1 MSIIERSLQKIASER
16 AAAAPKAARGAARQQ
31 PGRSEPAPPA
41 AASRQYRRASLDP
54 VALEANKILVDNSDP
69 HATAAYNIVRTRL
82 LQRLS
87 GSDWSSVA
95 VTGTQPGE
103 GKSLTA
109 INLAIALAREVN
121 TWVYLVDMDLK
132 RPSVAKQLGMDFDKG
147 LSDYLS
153 GAATIEDIIYDHGI
167 ARLAV
172 IPNGQAAV
180 QASELLGSARMDE
193 LVEALKTDTP
203 RRVIVYDMPPL
214 MVSDD
219 VLTFAPRVDGLLF
232 VVSEGVT
239 DRKTLEAAR
248 QVLSEMNLI
257 GVVLNLSSSRDK
269 RGYGYY

>member
-1 MSIIERSLQKIASER
+1 MSIIEKALRNIASGR
-16 AAAAPKAARGAARQQ
+16 APAAPKRQHGAAQKPVRGEVANGS
-31 PGRSEPAPPA
+31 PTP
-41 AASRQYRRASLDP
+41 QYRRATLNA

-82 LQRLS
+82 LQRL
-87 GSDWSSVA
+87 GSNDWSSVA

-109 INLAIALAREVN
+109 INLAFALARDVN
-121 TWVYLVDMDLK
+121 TSVFLVDMDLK
-132 RPSVAKQLGMDFDKG
+132 HPSVADQMGMEFDKG
-147 LSDYLS
+147 LSDYL
-153 GAATIEDIIYDHGI
+153 GGTATIEEIIYDPDI

-172 IPNGQAAV
+172 IPNGRAAV
-180 QASELLGSARMDE
+180 QPSELLGSARMDE
-193 LVEALKTDTP
+193 LVEHLKSASP

-214 MVSDD
+214 MISDD
-219 VLTFAPRVDGLLF
+219 VLTFAPRVDGLLY
-232 VVSEGVT
+232 VVSEGTT

-257 GVVLNLSSSRDK
+257 GVVLNRSSSRDK

>member
-1 MSIIERSLQKIASER
+1 MSIIERSLQKIAAGR
-16 AAAAPKAARGAARQQ
+16 ATAPQKPARNTPRQATRSDGAEVTVAREY
-31 PGRSEPAPPA
+31 RRLTMNPA
-41 AASRQYRRASLDP
+41 A
-54 VALEANKILVDNSDP
+54 LESNKILVDKSDP

-82 LQRLS
+82 LQRLAS
-87 GSDWSSVA
+87 NNWSSVA

-109 INLAIALAREVN
+109 INLAIALARDEN
-121 TWVYLVDMDLK
+121 TWVFLVDMDLK
-132 RPSVAKQLGMDFDKG
+132 RPSIATQLGLEFNQG

-153 GAATIEDIIYDHGI
+153 GTATIEDIIYDPGI

-180 QASELLGSARMDE
+180 QASELLGSARMEE
-193 LVEALKTDTP
+193 LVEHLKTENP
-203 RRVIVYDMPPL
+203 RRVVVYDMPPL

-219 VLTFAPRVDGLLF
+219 VLTFAPKVDGLLF
-232 VVSEGVT
+232 VVSEGAT

-257 GVVLNLSSSRDK
+257 GVVLNRSSSRDK
-269 RGYGYY
+269 RGYDYY

>member
-1 MSIIERSLQKIASER
+1 MSIIERSLQKIAAGRMSGAKAE
-16 AAAAPKAARGAARQQ
+16 AAAPRPAVRSNAPAGIAARQY
-31 PGRSEPAPPA
+31 
-41 AASRQYRRASLDP
+41 RQTTLNP

-69 HATAAYNIVRTRL
+69 HALAAYNIVRTRL
-82 LQRLS
+82 LQRLA
-87 GSDWSSVA
+87 GNEWSSVA

-109 INLAIALAREVN
+109 INLAIALARDAN
-121 TWVYLVDMDLK
+121 TSVYLVDMDLK
-132 RPSVAKQLGMDFDKG
+132 RPSIANQLGMQFDKG
-147 LSDYLS
+147 LSDYLNGS
-153 GAATIEDIIYDHGI
+153 AEVTDIIYDPGI

-172 IPNGQAAV
+172 IPNGKVAA
-180 QASELLGSARMDE
+180 QPSELLGSARMDE
-193 LVEALKTDTP
+193 LVEHLRAEIP

-232 VVSEGVT
+232 VVTEGTT

-257 GVVLNLSSSRDK
+257 GVVLNRASSRDK
-269 RGYGYY
+269 SGYGYY